1 MKQEDLIW
9 LCNAI
14 GNLAGIPIRL
24 YQAGKLVHYHAMV
37 DLPRDPLCLCE
48 EAVFAIREH
57 VGYYVTPQ
65 FLYYGVVNAGENRIV
80 LGPSRQIDLQEQQ
93 LREIAFLAD
102 VDSDDVPAFITG
114 MKQIVHLPLESVIQM
129 LCTVNFVL
137 NSERLSLSDV
147 TLRMHDHDTFLR
159 RMAVQQLER
168 DLAEENVDVHNTLA
182 VEQTIMNIIRKGDVA
197 ALEQF
202 ATNAPAVRPGVMAA
216 DQLRQAR
223 NAFIVTV
230 SLASRSAIRGGMDVE
245 EALTTSDQY
254 IQQCELLNDLAQIS
268 TLTYSMVLHY
278 TGQVARIRLSGMT
291 GTGQPP
297 SVLITDVS
305 GYIHR
310 HLSNPITTEEIARH
324 LYMSRQHLSRQFH
337 RDAGMTLSAFI
348 AKEKTEEAKRL
359 LRYTDKSIA
368 AIAAYLGYSSQGHFT
383 RVFHRGTGI
392 TPGEYR
398 QRHSK

>member
-1 MKQEDLIW
+1 MKQEDLVW
-9 LCNAI
+9 LCDAI

-24 YQAGKLVHYHAMV
+24 YQADKLVHEHAMV
-37 DLPRDPLCLCE
+37 DLPKDPLCLCE

-65 FLYYGVVNAGENRIV
+65 FLYYGVVNAGETRII

-114 MKQIVHLPLESVIQM
+114 LKQIVHMPLESIIQM

-137 NSERLSLSDV
+137 NGEKLSLSDV
-147 TLRMHDHDTFLR
+147 TLRMHDHDAFLR
-159 RMAVQQLER
+159 RMAAQQLER
-168 DLAEENVDVHNTLA
+168 DPVDDNGDIHNTLA

-202 ATNAPAVRPGVMAA
+202 AANAPAVRPGVMAA

-223 NAFIVTV
+223 NAFIVTTA
-230 SLASRSAIRGGMDVE
+230 LASRSAIRGGMDVE

-297 SVLITDVS
+297 SSLITDVS
-305 GYIHR
+305 GYIHH
-310 HLSNPITTEEIARH
+310 HLSDPITTEEIAKH
-324 LYMSRQHLSRQFH
+324 LYMSRQHLSRRFH
-337 RDAGMTLSAFI
+337 EEAGMTLSAFI

-368 AIAAYLGYSSQGHFT
+368 AISAYLGYSSQGHFT
-383 RVFHRGTGI
+383 RVFRQRTGD

-398 QRHSK
+398 QRHST